1 MWLSELSCV
10 LPKRNGGLLMIIE
23 LGLTGNVRKELVKAV
38 SEIIGAPAVYQYMP
52 TCAYIISN
60 DYTVTKEG
68 NLEISDSADSKE
80 VENLIDEL
88 VSRGYDVPLEEE
100 ENGLTVE
107 MPLELIDESTLE
119 RLRKIVENKGEL
131 FKAAFKTNNLEIV
144 VLENKVCFPWFT
156 VEQYDDTSAYCT
168 FISML
173 CEFAKNQKRINNK
186 PDTSDNPKY
195 TMRCYLLRLGM
206 IGTEYKSARKVL
218 LRNLSG
224 SSAFRKA
231 GNSNEVSQ

>member
-1 MWLSELSCV
+1 MT
-10 LPKRNGGLLMIIE
+10 IE
-23 LGLTGNVRKELVKAV
+23 FQLTGEKRKKLAKTV
-38 SEIIGAPAVYQYMP
+38 SEIIGAPAEYQFMP
-52 TCAYIISN
+52 TCAYKIGR
-60 DYTVTKEG
+60 DYTITKEG
-68 NLEISDSADSKE
+68 NLEISDSADSKD

-88 VSRGYDVPLEEE
+88 VSKDYDIPLEEE

-107 MPLELIDESTLE
+107 MPLELVDDATID

-131 FKAAFKTNNLEIV
+131 FKAAFKTDNLAIIV
-144 VLENKVCFPWFT
+144 EDDKVCFPWFT
-156 VEQYDDTSAYCT
+156 VEQYDNTTAYYT

-186 PDTSDNPKY
+186 PETTDNPKY

-206 IGTEYKSARKVL
+206 IGAEYKSTRKVL

-224 SSAFRKA
+224 SSAFRKVA
-231 GNSNEVSQ
+231 NDEVSE

>member
-1 MWLSELSCV
+1 
-10 LPKRNGGLLMIIE
+10 MIIE
-23 LGLTGNVRKELVKAV
+23 LHLTGEKRKELVNAI
-38 SEIIGAPAVYQYMP
+38 SEIIGDPAEYQFMP
-52 TCAYIISN
+52 TCAYKIG
-60 DYTVTKEG
+60 DFYTVTKEG
-68 NLEISDSADSKE
+68 NLEVSDSADRKE
-80 VENLIDEL
+80 IDMLIGEL
-88 VSRGYDVPLEEE
+88 SDKGYDVPLDEE

-107 MPLELIDESTLE
+107 MPLEVVDELTLE

-131 FKAAFKTNNLEIV
+131 FKAAFKTDNLEIIV
-144 VLENKVCFPWFT
+144 EADKICFPWFT
-156 VEQYDDTSAYCT
+156 LENDSDADAYCT

-186 PDTSDNPKY
+186 PETTDNLKY

-206 IGTEYKSARKVL
+206 IGAEYKAVRKVL

-231 GNSNEVSQ
+231 GNSNEVSE

>member
-1 MWLSELSCV
+1 
-10 LPKRNGGLLMIIE
+10 MIIE
-23 LGLTGNVRKELVKAV
+23 FQLTGEKRKELVNTI
-38 SEIIGAPAVYQYMP
+38 SEIIGAPAEYQFMP
-52 TCAYIISN
+52 TCAYKIGR
-60 DYTVTKEG
+60 DYTITKEG

-88 VSRGYDVPLEEE
+88 VSRDYDIPLEEE

-107 MPLELIDESTLE
+107 MPLEVVDDATID

-131 FKAAFKTNNLEIV
+131 FKAAFKTDNLEIV
-144 VLENKVCFPWFT
+144 IEADKICFPWFT
-156 VEQYDDTSAYCT
+156 VENDGDADAYCT

-186 PDTSDNPKY
+186 PETTDNPKY

-206 IGTEYKSARKVL
+206 IGAEYKSTRKVL

-231 GNSNEVSQ
+231 GGNDEISE

>member
-1 MWLSELSCV
+1 M
-10 LPKRNGGLLMIIE
+10 
-23 LGLTGNVRKELVKAV
+23 
-38 SEIIGAPAVYQYMP
+38 
-52 TCAYIISN
+52 
-60 DYTVTKEG
+60 
-68 NLEISDSADSKE
+68 
-80 VENLIDEL
+80 
-88 VSRGYDVPLEEE
+88 EE
-100 ENGLTVE
+100 
-107 MPLELIDESTLE
+107 
-119 RLRKIVENKGEL
+119 
-131 FKAAFKTNNLEIV
+131 
-144 VLENKVCFPWFT
+144 
-156 VEQYDDTSAYCT
+156 YDDTNAYCT

-231 GNSNEVSQ
+231 GNSNEVSE